1 GKYSFIENLPKSLNP
16 NIKIYD
22 VLYISQ

>member
-1 GKYSFIENLPKSLNP
+1 NLPKSLNP

>member
-1 GKYSFIENLPKSLNP
+1 ENLPKSLNP

>member
-1 GKYSFIENLPKSLNP
+1 KYSFIENLPKSLNP